1 MNGLGKNVDLSTSKV
16 IVEHEIVDLPTL
28 QVKV

>member
-1 MNGLGKNVDLSTSKV
+1 MNGLGKNVDVPTSKV